1 MNLQE
6 KYDELDTLITTL
18 DRLIDSLDEI
28 EMKDYIEQLLETK
41 WEAQKELEEIEPKLQ
56 KIQWQEEQAQENEYW
71 RAIV

>member
-18 DRLIDSLDEI
+18 DKLIDSLDET

-41 WEAQKELEEIEPKLQ
+41 WEAQKELEEIEPELQ
-56 KIQWQEEQAQENEYW
+56 KIQWQEEQTQENEYW
-71 RAIV
+71 RSVI